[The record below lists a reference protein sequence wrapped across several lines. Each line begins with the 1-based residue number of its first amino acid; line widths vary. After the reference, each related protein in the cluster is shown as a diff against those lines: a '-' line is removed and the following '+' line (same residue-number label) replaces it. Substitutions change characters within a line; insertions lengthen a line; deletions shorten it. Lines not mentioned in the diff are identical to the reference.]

1 MLPLVLIG
9 LLAGALYIAMSL
21 VSFIAFGADKFR
33 AQAGAHRRT
42 PEATLHLLSFL
53 GGFPGSLLAMR
64 VFRHKTSKPEFKAM
78 TMLAVLTHIALWI
91 AIGVIAWRAYA

>member
-1 MLPLVLIG
+1 MWIMWAILVALVLY
-9 LLAGALYIAMSL
+9 AMMSL

-53 GGFPGSLLAMR
+53 GGFPGSLLAIK

-78 TMLAVLTHIALWI
+78 TMLAVFAHAALWI
-91 AIGVIAWRAYA
+91 AIGVIAWRARA